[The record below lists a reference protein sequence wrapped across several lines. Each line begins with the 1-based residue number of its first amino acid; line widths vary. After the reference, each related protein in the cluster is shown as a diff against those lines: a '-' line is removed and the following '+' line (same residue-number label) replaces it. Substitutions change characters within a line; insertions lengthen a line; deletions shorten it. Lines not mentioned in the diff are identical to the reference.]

1 MGKVYDQAYKT
12 EICKRVVE
20 AGEIVPAVAREI
32 GISENTIY
40 TWVSRYKEN
49 NVKPFVG
56 SGHVKPENEELKK
69 FQKENKELKK
79 ENEILKKAAAYSAKN
94 QK

>member
-20 AGEIVPAVAREI
+20 GGETVSSISREI
-32 GISENTIY
+32 GIRDTTIY
-40 TWVSRYKEN
+40 GWVSRYKEN
-49 NVKPFVG
+49 SEKPFVG
-56 SGHVKPENEELKK
+56 SGHVKPEDEVYKK
-69 FQKENKELKK
+69 LLKENKELRE
-79 ENEILKKAAAYSAKN
+79 ENEILKKAAAYFAKN

>member
-1 MGKVYDQAYKT
+1 MEKVYDQAYKT
-12 EICKRVVE
+12 EICKRVVK

-32 GISENTIY
+32 GISENTVY

-56 SGHVKPENEELKK
+56 SGHVKPENEEFVTSSHIRIIIFFVYQFTVL
-69 FQKENKELKK
+69 FHIQM
-79 ENEILKKAAAYSAKN
+79 
-94 QK
+94 